1 MILSRGIYRA
11 ALALLA
17 IAGLAGIVYGADI
30 NSGHNSP
37 VVKKYVDQS
46 DGTYAEAV
54 ALTGVPTV
62 TFSGVPQV
70 AVSSLPALPT
80 GSNAIGKLAANSGVD
95 IGDVDVT
102 SLPALPTGANTI
114 GAVDLR
120 VASAAV
126 STSNPVPV
134 RETVE
139 SLTYTH
145 SNVSVDNASE
155 ALVASNA
162 SRKSL
167 IISNDSDTK
176 VYINLAGGT
185 ASATAGIP
193 LAAGSSLVLSA
204 GEKFFTTSAMTV
216 ITSSGTT
223 KSVNVA
229 EGQ

>member
-1 MILSRGIYRA
+1 MKDYLSRFRAYWLISLAVIFFGVGIGYTADSTVQFGHLRKLFKDIGSGYHAEAVYVYNSPTVTVSGLPAAA
-11 ALALLA
+11 ALADNA
-17 IAGLAGIVYGADI
+17 A
-30 NSGHNSP
+30 N
-37 VVKKYVDQS
+37 
-46 DGTYAEAV
+46 
-54 ALTGVPTV
+54 PTV
-62 TFSGVPQV
+62 P
-70 AVSSLPALPT
+70 AVGAFGMVWDGATWDRLPGT
-80 GSNAIGKLAANSGVD
+80 AADGLTVN
-95 IGDVDVT
+95 
-102 SLPALPTGANTI
+102 LGANNDVI
-114 GAVDLR
+114 LG
-120 VASAAV
+120 
-126 STSNPVPV
+126 
-134 RETVE
+134 VE
-139 SLTYTH
+139 NLTYTH

-229 EGQ
+229 EGV